1 MLAKMGYSGG
11 LALLLSQGLLP
22 LLVSENKA
30 CGISPAKA
38 ETSQSRRGLGS
49 VETGRPQPKG
59 FKESRSDGIVM
70 VMRSWVPGWV
80 AVEEACQSACDKIP
94 KGPSFAERNTL
105 ASGITDH
112 SCLAPFSPGL
122 W

>member
-1 MLAKMGYSGG
+1 MGYSGG

-22 LLVSENKA
+22 FLVSENKA
-30 CGISPAKA
+30 CGVSPAKA

-49 VETGRPQPKG
+49 VERGRTQPKG
-59 FKESRSDGIVM
+59 KESRSDGILM
-70 VMRSWVPGWV
+70 VMRSWVSGWV

-105 ASGITDH
+105 ASGVADH
-112 SCLAPFSPGL
+112 SCLALLSPGL